1 MVSSNTNIILN
12 QLLPRRT
19 STCDKTGKV
28 AHYSNDLHNICDASW
43 TRKIR
48 WQTGVEANQLR

>member
-12 QLLPRRT
+12 QFLPRRT

-28 AHYSNDLHNICDASW
+28 AHYSNDLHNICDASR

-48 WQTGVEANQLR
+48 